1 MNKKIICI
9 ITMISLLVMT
19 IFAMSGNVSA
29 ATNDTQTSKEYK
41 YTQNVDCAPRFALY
55 GTNKNYLL
63 ITFRDY
69 VGIETKSIEVCKYN
83 TNTKKYD
90 IKLSTTVIK
99 ENYTEDSTKKTTIKI
114 LRKNISTKSETVRL
128 RIAAHDT
135 DKNPNK
141 VLGYVI
147 VKPLAEQKN
156 NRWFSYVSAPRMY
169 FTVGEGTTKEA
180 NALKSKLTVNFTDN
194 KGIDYV
200 KIYDYNSNTP
210 KTEKVTLNGK
220 TSYALDLSQYT
231 VKKSPNGKD
240 ACRIHFEVKGKRGG
254 KRHET
259 IYFTAKKYEV
269 VKATSLSL
277 NKESMTLN
285 LDTSSKI
292 KATVKPSNT
301 TEIVKYTTSDK
312 NIVTVNQE
320 GKITPKKV
328 GTATITAKVGNL
340 TKTCKVTVKFVRS
353 YEYTIYITI

>member
-1 MNKKIICI
+1 
-9 ITMISLLVMT
+9 MISLLVMT

-156 NRWFSYVSAPRMY
+156 NRWFSYVSAPRVY

-180 NALKSKLTVNFTDN
+180 NALKAKLTVNFKDN

-210 KTEKVTLNGK
+210 KTEKVSVSRVSTETVFVIFCTPKSSIVAK
-220 TSYALDLSQYT
+220 TGLRFSGRHS
-231 VKKSPNGKD
+231 VKKSVMPLATAAAKSFFLSISFSQSPSLLMKASSTNTAGIVVSRSTINLGPSFTPRLDVLRECTIWDWMHAANLSAALQWLNTKHSVPLACSD
-240 ACRIHFEVKGKRGG
+240 AAALQCRL
-254 KRHET
+254 T
-259 IYFTAKKYEV
+259 N
-269 VKATSLSL
+269 TSAGQLFADAH
-277 NKESMTLN
+277 TL
-285 LDTSSKI
+285 
-292 KATVKPSNT
+292 
-301 TEIVKYTTSDK
+301 
-312 NIVTVNQE
+312 
-320 GKITPKKV
+320 G
-328 GTATITAKVGNL
+328 
-340 TKTCKVTVKFVRS
+340 
-353 YEYTIYITI
+353 